1 MSAFSR
7 LENVSKKWPYVFD
20 LIDIFV
26 KAKHEGEFHIVSL
39 ADSVDSVMLLSCVGT
54 FEQDNRISVHVVEFD
69 YGVVL
74 STDSLR
80 KACTFDR

>member
-1 MSAFSR
+1 MLRAPYLYRHTGLLARLVTQKVTLSKSA
-7 LENVSKKWPYVFD
+7 N
-20 LIDIFV
+20 
-26 KAKHEGEFHIVSL
+26 SL

-54 FEQDNRISVHVVEFD
+54 FEQDSRISVHVVEFD

-74 STDSLR
+74 SADSLR